1 MNKDILPPE
10 LARRWG
16 NLQFVK
22 YHGNGEYSAE
32 CPQCSDG
39 GHSGRDWPDRF
50 RMWESPAR
58 GWCRKCFYQAFAD
71 DDKPGA
77 QISDADRQRWVDER
91 LQRELDAKAEIE
103 RRIAALERE
112 QIWLRYHEG
121 LTSDAMQWWASK
133 GVPEY
138 MVKSLML
145 GWCEHRR
152 FFTSADGEFYSDSAT
167 IPVFSPGWK
176 IANVRH
182 RVITPPGS
190 NKYLPDRAG
199 LPASL
204 YLTNPE
210 EAPSGECVL
219 VEGEIKS
226 IVVYDRLDSYKLTV
240 AGTPGKSF
248 KPGLLAE
255 LGGCDR
261 IWIVFDP
268 DARLQA
274 WKAAAALGGKR
285 VRVVVPPCKPDDFFT
300 LYGGSAEQ
308 FRQMLKYGRLA

>member
-1 MNKDILPPE
+1 MNKDILPTE

-32 CPQCSDG
+32 CPQCSDS

-71 DDKPGA
+71 DDKPNA
-77 QISDADRQRWVDER
+77 HISDEQRNKWVEER
-91 LQRELDAKAEIE
+91 LQREQEAKAQIE

-112 QIWLRYHEG
+112 QLWLKYHDG
-121 LTSDAMQWWASK
+121 LTSDAMKWWNRK
-133 GVPEY
+133 GVPDY
-138 MVKSLML
+138 MVSALFL
-145 GWCEHRR
+145 GWCQSKT
-152 FFTSADGEFYSDSAT
+152 FWSGDKEFDTPSAT
-167 IPVFSPGWK
+167 MPVFAPGWK
-176 IANVRH
+176 IRTIRH
-182 RVITPPGS
+182 RLINPIDAGD
-190 NKYLPDRAG
+190 KYRPDRAG

-210 EAPSGECVL
+210 EAPSGECIL

-248 KPGLLAE
+248 KPGLLNE

-300 LYGGSAEQ
+300 LYGGTKAE
-308 FRQMLKYGRLA
+308 FRHMLRYGRLA